1 MRTPATRTTVI
12 PATGPVP
19 NQPAE
24 KAIYWPSAEFSAIH
38 GSWRRRDQLVFPSEE
53 AITTRRREAHSTPP
67 RMYDETLC
75 STCFI
80 DAARRAQVRIW
91 ILDPKFSTDDE
102 VILETIVVKADAAD
116 IRVLSETHDER
127 ERERIAGVSE
137 MLEQIANDR
146 RQRPPKQVT
155 VRWLPRLRKD
165 DYPFLHDRFAILDDE
180 LWHFGATVGG
190 GHKSLNAFTRGWN
203 ARETFAIRFFED
215 LWTRFEG

>member
-127 ERERIAGVSE
+127 ERQAPATSQASYREVASPPAQGRLPVPA
-137 MLEQIANDR
+137 
-146 RQRPPKQVT
+146 RP
-155 VRWLPRLRKD
+155 LRD
-165 DYPFLHDRFAILDDE
+165 
-180 LWHFGATVGG
+180 
-190 GHKSLNAFTRGWN
+190 S
-203 ARETFAIRFFED
+203 
-215 LWTRFEG
+215 